1 MDIQKIAV
9 GVCAVGTACV
19 VGGTA
24 VVDQVTNGSVKRRD
38 ATVEAI
44 VEELKPF
51 IKEQIKL
58 SFPPSTGGV
67 IGSQQPQVDYRKE
80 VNGTN
85 SRNK

>member
-24 VVDQVTNGSVKRRD
+24 VVDQVTNGSEKRKS

-51 IKEQIKL
+51 IKEQIQL
-58 SFPPSTGGV
+58 SFPSSTGGV
-67 IGSQQPQVDYRKE
+67 IGSQKPQVDYRKE
-80 VNGTN
+80 VNGTD

>member
-24 VVDQVTNGSVKRRD
+24 VGDQVTNGSVKRRD

-67 IGSQQPQVDYRKE
+67 IGSQQPQLDYRKE
-80 VNGTN
+80 VNGSN
-85 SRNK
+85 RRN

>member
-24 VVDQVTNGSVKRRD
+24 VVDQVTNGSEKRRE
-38 ATVEAI
+38 ATVEAV

-51 IKEQIKL
+51 IKEQIEL
-58 SFPPSTGGV
+58 SFPSSTGGV

-85 SRNK
+85 KRN